1 MSTSAPLVA
10 KRRSVS
16 PPRRKTK
23 RKRQNNFRIRSSLV
37 PCAFFL
43 SVSWLIFCELS
54 PAASAVER
62 KIRTLL
68 GHATRVRRA
77 NLDFTLADCSL
88 VKHSI
93 TSVTKTIT
101 KVGNSQGIIF
111 DAALMDMARLKVGDQ
126 VNVTVHE
133 GGSIVLTPVDPIIDP
148 KTAAASAKRLIRKNS
163 ALFKR
168 LS

>member
-1 MSTSAPLVA
+1 
-10 KRRSVS
+10 
-16 PPRRKTK
+16 
-23 RKRQNNFRIRSSLV
+23 
-37 PCAFFL
+37 
-43 SVSWLIFCELS
+43 
-54 PAASAVER
+54 
-62 KIRTLL
+62 
-68 GHATRVRRA
+68 
-77 NLDFTLADCSL
+77 LDFTLADCSL